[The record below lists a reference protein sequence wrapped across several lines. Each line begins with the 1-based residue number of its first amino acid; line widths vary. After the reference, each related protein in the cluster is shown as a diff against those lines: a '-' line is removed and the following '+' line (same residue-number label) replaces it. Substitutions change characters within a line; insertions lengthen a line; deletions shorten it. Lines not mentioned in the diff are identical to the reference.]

1 MLDYILFLVGF
12 VFLVKGADVLV
23 DGSSKIAKKFKVSDF
38 IIGLTIVSLGTSTPE
53 LVVNVLASLEGS
65 SEIAVG
71 NVIGSNIAN
80 ILLIL
85 GVSAIIFPLPMKKNT
100 ILSEIPFSLTATIL
114 VGYVANATLFDG
126 EPMSI
131 SQLDGLVLLFFFIL
145 FMAYIYKIARAE
157 RNEDL
162 SKIEQ
167 RVDEPK
173 DNVNVGKAVL
183 LIVLGIVALF
193 FGGKW
198 VVDGAIAIA
207 QSFGISKNFIGL
219 TIVAVGTSLPELVT
233 SATAAYKKNTDIA
246 VGNVIGSNI
255 FNLLWILGISA
266 FIRPLPFDAISNQDL
281 MVLIASTSLIIFTMA
296 TGKKNSIDRWE
307 GAVFVVLYVVYIG
320 YLVIR
325 E

>member
-1 MLDYILFLVGF
+1 MLDYILFLAGF
-12 VFLVKGADVLV
+12 IFLVKGADVLV
-23 DGSSKIAKKFKVSDF
+23 DGASAIAKNFQISDF
-38 IIGLTIVSLGTSTPE
+38 IIGLTIVSVGTSTPE

-85 GVSAIIFPLPMKKNT
+85 GVSAMIFPLPIKQNT

-126 EPMSI
+126 DPMSI
-131 SQLDGLVLLFFFIL
+131 SRPDGLILLFFFIL
-145 FMAYIYKIARAE
+145 FMAYIFKIARAE
-157 RNEDL
+157 RNLANEL
-162 SKIEQ
+162 SEVKT
-167 RVDEPK
+167 DE
-173 DNVNVGKAVL
+173 GKAKMKMSKAILFV
-183 LIVLGIVALF
+183 VLGILALF

-207 QSFGISKNFIGL
+207 ESFGISKNFIGL

-246 VGNVIGSNI
+246 VGNIIGSNI

-266 FIRPLPFDAISNQDL
+266 TIRPLPFEVISNEDL
-281 MVLIASTSLIIFTMA
+281 MILVGAGSLIILTMV

-307 GAVFVVLYVVYIG
+307 GAIFVFLYVAYIG

>member
-12 VFLVKGADVLV
+12 LFLVKGADLLV
-23 DGSSKIAKKFKVSDF
+23 DGASAIAKNFKISDF

-71 NVIGSNIAN
+71 NIIGSNIAN

-85 GVSAIIFPLPMKKNT
+85 GISAIIFPLPIKTNT

-114 VGYVANATLFDG
+114 VGYVANATLFDA
-126 EPMSI
+126 EKMSI
-131 SQLDGLVLLFFFIL
+131 SRSDGFILLFFFFL
-145 FMAYIYKIARAE
+145 FMSYIYKIAKAE
-157 RNEDL
+157 MNSENN
-162 SKIEQ
+162 
-167 RVDEPK
+167 DEAEK
-173 DNVNVGKAVL
+173 ENVKKTNIGKAVL
-183 LIVLGIVALF
+183 FITLGIVALF

-207 QSFGISKNFIGL
+207 ESFGISKNFIGL

-266 FIRPLPFDAISNQDL
+266 SIRPLPFMGISNEDL
-281 MVLIASTSLIIFTMA
+281 MILVGASSLIILTMA

-307 GAVFVVLYVVYIG
+307 GIIFVFLYVAYIG